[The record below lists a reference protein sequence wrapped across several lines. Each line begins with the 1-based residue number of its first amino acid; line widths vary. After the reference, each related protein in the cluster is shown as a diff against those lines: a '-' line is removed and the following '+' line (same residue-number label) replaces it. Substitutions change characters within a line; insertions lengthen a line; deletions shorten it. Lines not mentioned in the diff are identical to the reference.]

1 MFYRDHTL
9 LIHKAVAAAGGEDKL
24 RMLLRVSWPQL
35 QAWLDARSAVPTDV
49 FLKLVDLL
57 EQAPE
62 PAEPALHPFLAPDY
76 AATSREQVCE
86 AALDAALCV
95 TGSDL
100 GNVQLLDASGVL
112 RICAQRGFEQR
123 FLEFFAEVKGAESA
137 CGVALILGRQYSVPD
152 VQAHPVF
159 RGTAAGDVMLS
170 AGAHAVDRARS
181 SARPACRSACFRCT
195 TASPARPTNACSRF
209 STASRAA
216 PARCWEN
223 RGPAPLFPSAA

>member
-1 MFYRDHTL
+1 MFYRDHGR

-170 AGAHAVDRARS
+170 AGAHAVESSPIVS
-181 SARPACRSACFRCT
+181 SAGVPLGMLSVHHRQPGTPDECVLALLYRI
-195 TASPARPTNACSRF
+195 AR
-209 STASRAA
+209 RAGA
-216 PARCWEN
+216 LLGKSGS
-223 RGPAPLFPSAA
+223 GPAFP